1 MKRLFAV
8 VLILATMMTM
18 ITACKPTPEVKVF
31 CDWLTMNGFAA
42 DMGQAAFANH
52 ISTFYMNGKPLQE
65 KGEFYNVTGG
75 NGYSVGAELWGLTH
89 EKTDKKTYNHF
100 YIKANLDNLELPC
113 GVMMGESK
121 ESCTEKLGMKGTLQ
135 DAKNIEVG
143 RSTCEISFTDSILH
157 FKEHY
162 TYYSDSGKTVQVTRS
177 LLFKFT
183 SSKLS
188 EFSVTVTE
196 TW

>member
-1 MKRLFAV
+1 MKRVFAIV
-8 VLILATMMTM
+8 MILVTLATML
-18 ITACKPTPEVKVF
+18 TACKEDPEVKVF
-31 CDWLTMNGFAA
+31 CDWLTINGFAA

-89 EKTDKKTYNHF
+89 EKTEGKTYNHF
-100 YIKANLDNLELPC
+100 YIKGNLDNLELPC
-113 GVMMGESK
+113 GVTIGESM
-121 ESCTEKLGMKGTLQ
+121 ESCTKKLGMEGKRQ
-135 DAKNIEVG
+135 DVKDLKVG
-143 RSTCEISFTDSILH
+143 RSTCELSFTDTVLH
-157 FKEHY
+157 FQEHY

-183 SSKLS
+183 SSKLT
-188 EFSVTVTE
+188 ELNVTITE
-196 TW
+196 KW